1 MLLLDSLT
9 YFGKFALSSL
19 LSSILLM
26 GLSYCDN
33 LFNMLDIFLGPF
45 KLFGRCFFFALQIND
60 RYEFPLQLDLD
71 RDDRKYLSPEADT
84 RVRNLYTL
92 HR

>member
-1 MLLLDSLT
+1 
-9 YFGKFALSSL
+9 
-19 LSSILLM
+19 
-26 GLSYCDN
+26 
-33 LFNMLDIFLGPF
+33 MLDIFLGPF
-45 KLFGRCFFFALQIND
+45 NLFGWWGFFFAFQIND